1 MVKRNSRKI
10 KLGIIGLGYWGPN
23 LLRNFLKINQAQ
35 VVLVCDQDSNRL
47 QKIKSSYSQL
57 SYTTKVQDIFT
68 NSDIEAVCL
77 CTPLATHF
85 ILAKEALRAGKDVL
99 VEKPLTQT
107 SQQAKSLINLAKA
120 KNKILMVDHTFV
132 YAAAVTKIKNLIEQK
147 VLGKLYYFDSQR
159 INLGLVQPDSNVVFD
174 LAPHDLSILDF
185 WLGGQMPTSVV
196 ALGTRHL
203 CQAYEDTAHILLEYS
218 DGLIGHIYVSWLSP
232 LKIRR
237 MLVGGDKKMVFYDDV
252 EPSEKIRI
260 YDKGI
265 SMGTGKITPFSPFY
279 RDGDVLIPK
288 LDQTEPLEKVC
299 QHFIDC
305 IISQQQPLSD
315 GLAGWRVVKILE
327 AINLSL
333 KNNGKKVLI
342 KK

>member
-1 MVKRNSRKI
+1 MAKQKSRKI
-10 KLGIIGLGYWGPN
+10 KLGIVGLGYWGPN

-35 VVLVCDQDSNRL
+35 VVLVCDQDGGRL
-47 QKIKSSYSQL
+47 QKTQSSYPQL
-57 SYTTKVQDIFT
+57 AYTDKAQDIFV
-68 NSDIEAVCL
+68 NPEIEAVCL

-85 ILAKEALRAGKDVL
+85 TLAGQALRAGKHVL

-107 SQQAKSLINLAKA
+107 SQQAKNLINLAKV
-120 KNKILMVDHTFV
+120 KNKILMVDHTFIYSLPV
-132 YAAAVTKIKNLIEQK
+132 VKIKELIEQK

-159 INLGLVQPDSNVVFD
+159 INLGLVRPDSNVIFD

-185 WLGGQMPTSVV
+185 WFGNQMPNLVV

-203 CQAYEDTAHILLEYS
+203 HHTHEDTAHILLEYPG
-218 DGLIGHIYVSWLSP
+218 GLVGHIYVSWLSP
-232 LKIRR
+232 LKVRR

-252 EPSEKIRI
+252 EPSEKIKL
-260 YDKGI
+260 YDK
-265 SMGTGKITPFSPFY
+265 SVTMQPNKITPFNPFY

-288 LDQTEPLEKVC
+288 LDQVEPLEKVC

-305 IISQQQPLSD
+305 IVNKQQPLSD
-315 GLAGWRVVKILE
+315 GLSGWRVAKILE